1 LICEEHFGQKNAK
14 SGNLGVRPPGCS
26 VVQGFGRRMAARSK
40 KFQKGFKIIH
50 FFRFADK
57 NRIETFGNAKETIV
71 NLTTHYFIYFCS
83 VLRNKSVSETA
94 NKPSYTL
101 LI

>member
-1 LICEEHFGQKNAK
+1 
-14 SGNLGVRPPGCS
+14 
-26 VVQGFGRRMAARSK
+26 MATNSK
-40 KFQKGFKIIH
+40 KSKKGFKIRL
-50 FFRFADK
+50 FPCFVDK
-57 NRIETFGNAKETIV
+57 NRIETFANAKETIV

>member
-1 LICEEHFGQKNAK
+1 MKNILGKKMQKAVIWA
-14 SGNLGVRPPGCS
+14 LGRP
-26 VVQGFGRRMAARSK
+26 VVLLFVVLGGGAARSK
-40 KFQKGFKIIH
+40 KFQKGFKIRH
-50 FFRFADK
+50 FSCFAYK